1 MRHIFLMLSLLM
13 PSLCLA
19 SIWEGKVEIIQVTL
33 TNPVV
38 LFKLSGEL
46 EDTPRCNEK
55 GMYALNS
62 NLPSGKIALDLLRSA
77 YESGRPVIAQGLNT
91 CAADFRAEG
100 LKLVTFK

>member
-1 MRHIFLMLSLLM
+1 MRYVFLILSLLI
-13 PSLCLA
+13 PSFSQA

-77 YESGRPVIAQGLNT
+77 YESGRPVKAHGLNT

-100 LKLVTFK
+100 LKLLTFK